1 MNTLIAL
8 NDYAWEQI
16 RQAIPSDTDLTRV
29 APGSGWPT
37 LRDCLSHI
45 VLAYDRWL
53 PAISELK
60 AQNLPG
66 ISDREFA
73 TIEDVEARRLAHR
86 NNLERMLSAWSDDE
100 LAARREVDVDGDV
113 MSYSR
118 GELVAHLLLHERGH
132 HGDVTTLFWQLGL
145 STETALEYRFA
156 LGERLA

>member
-1 MNTLIAL
+1 
-8 NDYAWEQI
+8 
-16 RQAIPSDTDLTRV
+16 
-29 APGSGWPT
+29 

-45 VLAYDRWL
+45 ALAYDRWL

-60 AQNLPG
+60 ARDLTG
-66 ISDREFA
+66 ISDDEFA
-73 TIEDVEARRLAHR
+73 TVEDVDARRRAHR
-86 NNLERMLSAWSDDE
+86 DNLVQMLAAWSDDE
-100 LAARREVDVDGDV
+100 LAARREVDVDGDI

>member
-1 MNTLIAL
+1 
-8 NDYAWEQI
+8 
-16 RQAIPSDTDLTRV
+16 
-29 APGSGWPT
+29 

-45 VLAYDRWL
+45 ALAYDRWL

-60 AQNLPG
+60 ARDLSG
-66 ISDREFA
+66 ISDDEFA
-73 TIEDVEARRLAHR
+73 TVEDVDARRRAHR
-86 NNLERMLSAWSDDE
+86 DNLVQMLAAWSDDE